1 MTGPSHRL
9 MAAAGAI
16 LLGGSPLEA
25 AAATLGARLP
35 DQVEVIGIPHRG
47 VSHWPWP
54 WVLAVWVLWTQHTFL
69 STMLAWWLAGALA
82 HIAADLF
89 TVGGIPLLLP
99 NWRLR
104 LGVLRT
110 GGLGEYLVV
119 AFFVLAATMQMF
131 HLRIVPAESPAVITE
146 SQELD
151 NGRPGQEQEHSIA
164 ESQQP
169 TTSKNL
175 P

>member
-54 WVLAVWVLWTQHTFL
+54 WVFAVWVLWTQHTFL
-69 STMLAWWLAGALA
+69 STILAWWLAGALA
-82 HIAADLF
+82 HIVADLF
-89 TVGGIPLLLP
+89 TVGGIPLDTSQLAYP
-99 NWRLR
+99 
-104 LGVLRT
+104 LG
-110 GGLGEYLVV
+110 
-119 AFFVLAATMQMF
+119 
-131 HLRIVPAESPAVITE
+131 
-146 SQELD
+146 
-151 NGRPGQEQEHSIA
+151 GRPDGELWGVFDRGGFHFGGNDA
-164 ESQQP
+164 GFWLAP
-169 TTSKNL
+169 CAKLTTDN
-175 P
+175 

>member
-35 DQVEVIGIPHRG
+35 DQVEAIGIPHRG

-82 HIAADLF
+82 HIVADLF
-89 TVGGIPLLLP
+89 TVGGIPLILP
-99 NWRLR
+99 NWRIR
-104 LGVLRT
+104 LGVVRT
-110 GGLGEYLVV
+110 GSYGEYLIV
-119 AFFVLAATMQMF
+119 AFFILAATMQVF
-131 HLRIVPAESPAVITE
+131 GLHLVPT
-146 SQELD
+146 
-151 NGRPGQEQEHSIA
+151 
-164 ESQQP
+164 
-169 TTSKNL
+169 K
-175 P
+175 